1 MTIKDSPKEIILRA
15 IRPHVCTKYSCG
27 YGDKP
32 HHAGTY
38 EIDSDV
44 FSEATQA
51 TPNREDG
58 SVGGVPFA
66 PD

>member
-1 MTIKDSPKEIILRA
+1 VSTKDSPREIILKA
-15 IRPHVCTKYSCG
+15 LRPHVCTKDSCG
-27 YGDKP
+27 YGGKP

-44 FSEATQA
+44 FIEATQA
-51 TPNREDG
+51 TPNRDDG
-58 SVGGVPFA
+58 SVNGVPFA